1 MKKKKTQILGIILII
16 LTALVTSLGQFAWK
30 YSSNCSGSAKI
41 LLTVAGFAVFGVSGF
56 LMIVSYRFGELS
68 IIQPL
73 LSIGFVFSLVLGKI
87 FLHEEHSIFKYIGIA
102 VILAGVFI
110 LARAGTK
117 SAEEEVVEEIVE
129 EIAEKVQFAEHKTAD
144 DGDE

>member
-1 MKKKKTQILGIILII
+1 MKKKKTEVLGIILII

-30 YSSNCSGSAKI
+30 YSSSCDGSLKLI
-41 LLTVAGFAVFGVSGF
+41 MTIAGFAIFGVSGA
-56 LMIVSYRFGELS
+56 LMIISYRFGELS

-87 FLHEEHSIFKYIGIA
+87 FFNEEHSIFKYIGIA
-102 VILAGVFI
+102 VILVGVFI

-117 SAEEEVVEEIVE
+117 SAEEEVAEEF
-129 EIAEKVQFAEHKTAD
+129 AEKANIVVHED
-144 DGDE
+144 DEEEEEK